1 MSGTRRQRTSARN
14 RAVIARITS
23 TLAAPLR
30 AAVAG
35 LLIGT
40 PLLISCATDPPAVR
54 LSQPAV
60 AEALPGPRQFDEVRA
75 LWVVRTS
82 LDSPA
87 AVQALVQQAAA
98 SGFNT
103 LIVQVRGRGDALY
116 RSLLEPRPEFLRDQ
130 PQFDPLQTVIREAHA
145 RGLAVHA
152 WVNAHLIWGPQDPPG
167 DPSHPVN
174 AHPEWLAVPR
184 ALGKQLYHLDP
195 HDPQYVQRLIDY
207 AAANFDVVEGLFTS
221 PAHPGVQ
228 ERVGRVWV
236 DLANGYDL
244 DGIHHDFIRLATSA
258 YDYSRSSLEQF
269 QDWVR
274 PLVDERRFNELA
286 TEAHENPFAM
296 VDALPEH
303 WDRFRRDSVT
313 HLVRRVYRDVK
324 ARRPDLVVSAAVLP
338 DWRAAAQW
346 QFQAWSSWLEEG
358 IIDVAV
364 PMAYTEDAE
373 QFSRLDRRGAGRGRC
388 IRPGVGRGRGVS
400 QPGGSDRAADRP
412 GTRRGRRRG
421 GRVLLPLALRHPGAG
436 RRDPVPGTNR
446 QRRFPMSPARPR

>member
-1 MSGTRRQRTSARN
+1 M
-14 RAVIARITS
+14 
-23 TLAAPLR
+23 
-30 AAVAG
+30 
-35 LLIGT
+35 
-40 PLLISCATDPPAVR
+40 
-54 LSQPAV
+54 
-60 AEALPGPRQFDEVRA
+60 
-75 LWVVRTS
+75 
-82 LDSPA
+82 
-87 AVQALVQQAAA
+87 
-98 SGFNT
+98 
-103 LIVQVRGRGDALY
+103 
-116 RSLLEPRPEFLRDQ
+116 
-130 PQFDPLQTVIREAHA
+130 
-145 RGLAVHA
+145 
-152 WVNAHLIWGPQDPPG
+152 
-167 DPSHPVN
+167 
-174 AHPEWLAVPR
+174 
-184 ALGKQLYHLDP
+184 
-195 HDPQYVQRLIDY
+195 
-207 AAANFDVVEGLFTS
+207 VEGLFTS

-373 QFSRLDRRGAGRGRC
+373 QFHAWIDAARAAAGASGRVWA
-388 IRPGVGRGRGVS
+388 GVGAYRNPVEATVR
-400 QPGGSDRAADRP
+400 QIDLARAA
-412 GTRRGRRRG
+412 GVG
-421 GRVLLPLALRHPGAG
+421 GVAVFSYHLPSATPAPAGATPSLERIG
-436 RRDPVPGTNR
+436 NAVFR
-446 QRRFPMSPARPR
+446 

>member
-1 MSGTRRQRTSARN
+1 MNDTERRRSGARNEALTTRISRITRR
-14 RAVIARITS
+14 
-23 TLAAPLR
+23 LAAPLR

-35 LLIGT
+35 LLLGM
-40 PLLISCATDPPAVR
+40 PLLISCATEPPAVR
-54 LSQPAV
+54 PAAPA
-60 AEALPGPRQFDEVRA
+60 AEPPSRPRQFDEVRA
-75 LWVVRTS
+75 LWVTRSS

-130 PQFDPLQTVIREAHA
+130 PRFDPLQTVIGEAHA

-152 WVNAHLIWGPQDPPG
+152 WVNAHLVWGPADPPR
-167 DPSHPVN
+167 DPNHLVN

-195 HDPQYVQRLIDY
+195 RDPTYVRRLTDY
-207 AAANFDVVEGLFTS
+207 AAANFEVVEGLFTS
-221 PAHPGVQ
+221 PSHPGVQ
-228 ERVGRVWV
+228 ERLGRVWS
-236 DLANGYDL
+236 DLAGGYDL

-269 QDWVR
+269 QAWVK
-274 PLVDERRFNELA
+274 PLVDERRFDELA
-286 TEAHENPFAM
+286 AAARDDPYAM
-296 VDALPEH
+296 VDALPER
-303 WDRFRRDSVT
+303 WDRFRRESVT
-313 HLVRRVYRDVK
+313 HLVRSVYRDVK

-346 QFQAWSSWLEEG
+346 QFQAWASWLAEG

-364 PMAYTEDAE
+364 PMAYTSDDE
-373 QFSRLDRRGAGRGRC
+373 QFHAWIDAALTTAGTPRRVWA
-388 IRPGVGRGRGVS
+388 GVGAYRNQVAGTVR
-400 QPGGSDRAADRP
+400 QIDLARAAGVGGVAVFSYHLP
-412 GTRRGRRRG
+412 AATPAPAGTTPSLERIGS
-421 GRVLLPLALRHPGAG
+421 AA
-436 RRDPVPGTNR
+436 
-446 QRRFPMSPARPR
+446 FP